1 MKKEQYDF
9 QKANARKREIG
20 DRLNELAEKLESND
34 KLTEEQREEIRRESS
49 DLRGELDRINMQS
62 AAAVAYMAA
71 EQQGREVTKSRNEV
85 FRELLNDIRSGK
97 RHEREISLSVLTEG
111 AKNNIVSAGADKVT
125 VQDIMPNLSL
135 ESGKTMV
142 ALHDARDGSIIWDK
156 VGMKVQTGVAGNLV
170 WPYATDNVKIVEVGE
185 TVQLNDQDID
195 FDKVT
200 TDPKECGATVKVTYA
215 SIDDSTFDVLTFVQ
229 ESYRLA
235 MQEYLSWKTF
245 SHANFSGIKGP
256 FSNAASV
263 TIAGTYRNILAQKAA
278 IANSGVDMKG
288 FCYVIDA
295 ETEAILKSTPK
306 ANGQGGFIIENGA
319 LAGDPY
325 FVSHF
330 IRETGTRGQISE
342 DLFLGMGCWQY
353 CAANQHGNVY
363 MTVDPYT
370 LADKGEIKLTLRTR
384 WSLTTLRPEAFKIV
398 KIVAAP
404 ETNPGINLSAHTA
417 SIVKSTGSVTLTAA
431 VYPADA
437 QVTWTSSATSK
448 ATVSNGVVS
457 AGSTAGDVNI
467 TASITVD
474 GKTYTDTCVVTVT
487 AS

>member
-1 MKKEQYDF
+1 MKKEQFDF
-9 QKANARKREIG
+9 KKANARKREIG
-20 DRLNELAEKLESND
+20 DRLNELAEKLDSKEE
-34 KLTEEQREEIRRESS
+34 LTEEQREEIRRESI
-49 DLRGELDRINMQS
+49 DLRGELDSINMQS
-62 AAAVAYMAA
+62 AAALAYMAA
-71 EQQGREVTKSRNEV
+71 EQQGREVTRSRNEV

-125 VQDIMPNLSL
+125 VQDIMPNLSEGL
-135 ESGKTMV
+135 
-142 ALHDARDGSIIWDK
+142 IWDK

-215 SIDDSTFDVLTFVQ
+215 SIEDSTFDVLTFVQ

-245 SHANFSGIKGP
+245 SHANFTGIKGP

-330 IRETGTRGQISE
+330 IRETGTRGQVSG

-370 LADKGEIKLTLRTR
+370 LADKGEIKLTIRTR

-398 KIVAAP
+398 KIVPAP
-404 ETNPGINLSAHTA
+404 ETNPGINLNAHTA

-437 QVTWTSSATSK
+437 QVTWASSASGK

-457 AGSTAGDVNI
+457 AGSTTGDVNI

>member
-1 MKKEQYDF
+1 MKTEQFDF
-9 QKANARKREIG
+9 KKANARKREIG
-20 DRLNELAEKLESND
+20 DRLNELAEKLDSKEE
-34 KLTEEQREEIRRESS
+34 LTEEQREEIRRESL
-49 DLRGELDRINMQS
+49 DLRGELDSINMQS
-62 AAAVAYMAA
+62 AAALAYMAA
-71 EQQGREVTKSRNEV
+71 EQQGREVTRSRNEV

-125 VQDIMPNLSL
+125 VQDIMPNLSEGL
-135 ESGKTMV
+135 
-142 ALHDARDGSIIWDK
+142 IWDK

-215 SIDDSTFDVLTFVQ
+215 SIEDSTFDVLTFVQ

-245 SHANFSGIKGP
+245 SHANFTGIKGP

-330 IRETGTRGQISE
+330 IRETGTRGQVSE

-370 LADKGEIKLTLRTR
+370 LADKGEIKLTIRTR

-398 KIVAAP
+398 KIVPAP
-404 ETNPGINLSAHTA
+404 ETNPGINLNAHTA

-437 QVTWTSSATSK
+437 QVTWASSASGK

-457 AGSTAGDVNI
+457 AGSTTGDVNI

>member
-1 MKKEQYDF
+1 MKKEQFDF
-9 QKANARKREIG
+9 KKANARKREIG
-20 DRLNELAEKLESND
+20 DRLNELAEKLDSKEE
-34 KLTEEQREEIRRESS
+34 LTEEQREEIRRESL
-49 DLRGELDRINMQS
+49 DLRGELDSINMQS
-62 AAAVAYMAA
+62 AAALAYMAA
-71 EQQGREVTKSRNEV
+71 EQQGREVTRSRNEV

-125 VQDIMPNLSL
+125 VQDIMPNLSEGL
-135 ESGKTMV
+135 
-142 ALHDARDGSIIWDK
+142 IWDK

-215 SIDDSTFDVLTFVQ
+215 SIEDSTFDVLTFVQ

-330 IRETGTRGQISE
+330 IRETGTRGQVSE

-370 LADKGEIKLTLRTR
+370 LADKGEIKLTIRTR

-398 KIVAAP
+398 KIVPAP
-404 ETNPGINLSAHTA
+404 ETNPGINLNAHTA

-437 QVTWTSSATSK
+437 QVTWASSASGK

-457 AGSTAGDVNI
+457 AGSTTGDVNI

>member
-1 MKKEQYDF
+1 MKKEQFDF
-9 QKANARKREIG
+9 KKANARKREIG
-20 DRLNELAEKLESND
+20 DRLNELAEKLES
-34 KLTEEQREEIRRESS
+34 KEALTDEQREEIKRESA
-49 DLRGELDRINMQS
+49 DLRGELDRINMQT
-62 AAAVAYMAA
+62 AAALAYMAA

-97 RHEREISLSVLTEG
+97 RHEREISLSVLTDN
-111 AKNNIVSAGADKVT
+111 ATNNIVSAGADKVT
-125 VQDIMPNLSL
+125 VQDIMPNLSEGL
-135 ESGKTMV
+135 
-142 ALHDARDGSIIWDK
+142 IWDK

-215 SIDDSTFDVLTFVQ
+215 AIEDSTFDVLTFVQ

-235 MQEYLSWKTF
+235 MQEYLNWKTF
-245 SHANFSGIKGP
+245 SHANFTGIKGP
-256 FSNAASV
+256 FSNAASM

-295 ETEAILKSTPK
+295 EAEAVLKSTPK
-306 ANGQGGFIIENGA
+306 ANGQGGFIIENGT

-330 IRETGTRGQISE
+330 IREAGTRGQVSQ

-353 CAANQHGNVY
+353 LAANQHGNVY

-398 KIVAAP
+398 KFVAAP
-404 ETNPGINLSAHTA
+404 ETNPGINLDKHAV
-417 SIVKSTGSVTLTAA
+417 SIVKSTGSITLVAATYPSDAA
-431 VYPADA
+431 V
-437 QVTWTSSATSK
+437 TWASSASGK

-457 AGSTAGDVNI
+457 AGSTTGDVNI

-474 GKTYTDTCVVTVT
+474 GKTFTDTCVVTVT